1 MLAPFAGR
9 LGGNQSF
16 ILDRSNPANAELL
29 RKVPDAA
36 PNLNLK
42 EMFDLGGFRE
52 VDMYKAA
59 VVECFGTYLRLLPRP
74 SSRRMMCYWSRFS
87 LRCFACASHR
97 ALTEQEHV
105 GVMPSKLVGT
115 FPANDAYD
123 GVRNDDPRL
132 R

>member
-59 VVECFGTYLRLLPRP
+59 VVECFGTYLTLLPRP
-74 SSRRMMCYWSRFS
+74 TSRKVMCVTGRVFVRVALLVHRIATPTTARTRTSRRH
-87 LRCFACASHR
+87 A
-97 ALTEQEHV
+97 
-105 GVMPSKLVGT
+105 
-115 FPANDAYD
+115 
-123 GVRNDDPRL
+123 
-132 R
+132 

>member
-16 ILDRSNPANAELL
+16 ILDGSNPANAELL

-59 VVECFGTYLRLLPRP
+59 VVECFGTYLTLLPRP
-74 SSRRMMCYWSRFS
+74 SSRRMMFYWSRF
-87 LRCFACASHR
+87 RCVALLVHR
-97 ALTEQEHV
+97 IAHRRTRTRTSWRH
-105 GVMPSKLVGT
+105 
-115 FPANDAYD
+115 A
-123 GVRNDDPRL
+123 
-132 R
+132 